1 MILIKKFS
9 FDAAH
14 NLVVY
19 KGKCENLHGHTY
31 QLAVKLEGK
40 PTRHDGMVLDFTE
53 LKKIV
58 DSLVLEKLDH
68 AYINDIVPQ
77 STAENI
83 VVWIW
88 AQLAPSLKRKNCKL
102 VELELW
108 ETATSGVVYNGK

>member
-1 MILIKKFS
+1 MLLIKKFT

-14 NLVVY
+14 NLVIY

-31 QLAVKLEGK
+31 QLVVKLEGK
-40 PTRHDGMVLDFTE
+40 PSRTDGMVLDFIE

-58 DSLVLEKLDH
+58 TENVLDVLDH

-83 VVWIW
+83 SVWIW
-88 AQLAPSLKRKNCKL
+88 GKLFPSLRRKNCKL

-108 ETATSGVVYNGK
+108 ETATSGVVYKGK